1 MRHLM
6 MISAQ
11 TVTLHARVWIEIR
24 YGRRIRRIYD
34 VTLYARVWIE
44 MSRGI
49 MPQLKLVVT
58 LYSRV
63 WIEIDVNVSVEPK
76 PSSPST

>member
-1 MRHLM
+1 MKFKGKSKCPGLLR
-6 MISAQ
+6 
-11 TVTLHARVWIEIR
+11 
-24 YGRRIRRIYD
+24 

-44 MSRGI
+44 I
-49 MPQLKLVVT
+49 TLPTATKAAPLVT
-58 LYSRV
+58 LYARV